1 MGNTVSTGKLVGA
14 FKGTH
19 GKPVYVLFER
29 THESNVYPHSPN
41 WNAQLIGGI
50 ESVMARVFMSASACE
65 GGSLLGG
72 NGRTITAEGY
82 ITSWL
87 KELANPIEMEDS
99 IYELALGTS
108 WTSAIPK
115 GDFERVKAGL
125 EAIGETRILND
136 LESANECALASLHT
150 DHEALS
156 VIYDGAHCGAWRI
169 IPSHAV
175 PVHGLR
181 NEALGYKPVKAKA
194 YRVDV
199 PRFMKVSDCMSKH
212 LILGEDGKWRCLNG
226 GYAYSYLSSFICGL
240 IKAELRE
247 PGSYRNRIKA
257 YRDAITSA
265 LSVPADTQII
275 ISDLPNIK
283 EWAQRDIDRIVADS
297 PHSKVKDGVQL
308 SLPTD
313 RDLLY
318 LAASLPTEHTEWV
331 FSTKAPSEQLCLL
344 AS

>member
-14 FKGTH
+14 FKGTQ

-29 THESNVYPHSPN
+29 THESNVHPHSPN

-50 ESVMARVFMSASACE
+50 EAVMARVFMSASACE

-72 NGRTITAEGY
+72 NGRTIKAEGY
-82 ITSWL
+82 ITSWM
-87 KELANPIEMEDS
+87 KELANPVEMEDS
-99 IYELALGTS
+99 IYELAVGTS
-108 WTSAIPK
+108 WTSPIPK

-136 LESANECALASLHT
+136 LESTNECCLASLHT

-181 NEALGYKPVKAKA
+181 NKALGYNPIKAKT

-199 PRFMKVSDCMSKH
+199 PRFMKVSGSMSKH
-212 LILGEDGKWRCLNG
+212 LILAEDGKWRCLNG

-240 IKAELRE
+240 IKAELSE

-257 YRDAITSA
+257 YREAITSA
-265 LSVPADTQII
+265 SVVPSDTQIVVEN
-275 ISDLPNIK
+275 LAELK
-283 EWAQRDIDRIVADS
+283 EWAQRDLDRIIADTT
-297 PHSKVKDGVQL
+297 HSVVGNGIQMNIPKDQSL
-308 SLPTD
+308 LYWATSLP
-313 RDLLY
+313 
-318 LAASLPTEHTEWV
+318 SEHTKWV
-331 FSTKAPSEQLCLL
+331 FSESAPTEQLYLL
-344 AS
+344 SA